1 MAASADLVTRLLAGV
16 VVVALMVGGGAAWW
30 IVSANAPLTIDS
42 IGDSVQTVS
51 RGQLPVF
58 IEKPEI
64 GELYRFA
71 VENHGVLTFMPCTC
85 GCGGLGHASNR
96 ACYVKAESTS
106 LVTFTSHAAT

>member
-1 MAASADLVTRLLAGV
+1 VTRFLV
-16 VVVALMVGGGAAWW
+16 VVVAVALVVGGGAAWW
-30 IVSANAPLTIDS
+30 IVSANAPPTIDA

-58 IEKPEI
+58 IQKAETAD
-64 GELYRFA
+64 LYRFA
-71 VENHGVLTFMPCTC
+71 VAHPEVLTFMPCTC

-106 LVTFTSHAAT
+106 RVTFTSHAAT